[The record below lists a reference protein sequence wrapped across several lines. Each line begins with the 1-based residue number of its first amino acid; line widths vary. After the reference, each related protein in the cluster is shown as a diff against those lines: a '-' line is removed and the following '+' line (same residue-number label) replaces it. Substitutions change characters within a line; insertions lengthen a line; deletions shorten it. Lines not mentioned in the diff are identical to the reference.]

1 MAAGDGGF
9 PKHGGRPCG
18 GPQDP
23 GYRVDPGIALSC
35 RCTWFDEDCS
45 GLALCALGASL
56 WLDRERGTVF
66 CTLTMRRNW
75 PQLTRTVQEC
85 GVTVDVPREAIR
97 GTFAAEPLVDFAASQ
112 SSSLQ
117 TVPRILMKGIEL
129 AGDRPRTRYPRLIKT
144 ASRLVMCAEFDLKTF
159 DWIWISGARQVRH
172 R

>member
-1 MAAGDGGF
+1 
-9 PKHGGRPCG
+9 
-18 GPQDP
+18 
-23 GYRVDPGIALSC
+23 
-35 RCTWFDEDCS
+35 
-45 GLALCALGASL
+45 
-56 WLDRERGTVF
+56 
-66 CTLTMRRNW
+66 MRRNW

-117 TVPRILMKGIEL
+117 TDPKILMKGIEL
-129 AGDRPRTRYPRLIKT
+129 ACDRRRTRYPRLIKT